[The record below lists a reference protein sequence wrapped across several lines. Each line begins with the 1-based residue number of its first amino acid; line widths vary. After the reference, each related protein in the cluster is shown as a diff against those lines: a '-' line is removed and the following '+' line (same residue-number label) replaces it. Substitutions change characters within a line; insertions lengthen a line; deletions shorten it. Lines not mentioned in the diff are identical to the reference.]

1 MSIQSEITR
10 ISGNV
15 QASLAAVEE
24 KGVTVPEG
32 SGSDELAGLI
42 AEIQEAVQP
51 DWNQNDSTQPDYIKN
66 RPFYE
71 YTDETETKVVKID
84 NKFMPYNKDGENFAA
99 GDEAGNSMSEAGLN
113 NTAVGNHAMTNNTT
127 GSRNTAVGSKVM
139 INNTT
144 GSNNSAVGCGTME
157 GNVSGSYNTAIG
169 EGSLAC
175 NKSGSANTAIG
186 RNALWTSNT
195 NNNTAVGCEAMQS
208 TVGFGNV
215 AVGTYS
221 MKSLVNGTY
230 NVAVGYSSNN
240 NSSERSY
247 SISIGCG
254 SYANY
259 NESTA
264 IGHDANVTGT
274 NQFQLGNSNAIPY
287 AYQALQIRSDAR
299 DKLDIQDEELGL
311 DFVMALRPRK
321 YRLNPR
327 ERYADENG
335 VVDYQASNDGSKA
348 GVRYHSGFVA
358 QEVKAAM
365 DALGIADFT
374 GYQDHKITGG
384 EDVLSLGYES
394 FIPVL
399 VNAIQEQ
406 QKQINTLKQML
417 NL

>member
-1 MSIQSEITR
+1 MILGRPI
-10 ISGNV
+10 V
-15 QASLAAVEE
+15 AV
-24 KGVTVPEG
+24 GYNALFDNID
-32 SGSDELAGLI
+32 GSD
-42 AEIQEAVQP
+42 
-51 DWNQNDSTQPDYIKN
+51 
-66 RPFYE
+66 
-71 YTDETETKVVKID
+71 
-84 NKFMPYNKDGENFAA
+84 
-99 GDEAGNSMSEAGLN
+99 
-113 NTAVGNHAMTNNTT
+113 NTAVGYNALSDNIEGVSNSAF
-127 GSRNTAVGSKVM
+127 GSSSLRGNK
-139 INNTT
+139 T
-144 GSNNSAVGCGTME
+144 GSNNTAIGQSSLKSNIT
-157 GNVSGSYNTAIG
+157 GSNNTAIG
-169 EGSLAC
+169 Q
-175 NKSGSANTAIG
+175 
-186 RNALWTSNT
+186 NALWTSNT
-195 NNNTAVGCEAMQS
+195 NNNTAVGCEAMKS

-221 MKSLVNGTY
+221 MQNLVNGTY

-240 NSSERSY
+240 NNSERSY

-264 IGHDANVTGT
+264 IGHDANVTGA
-274 NQFQLGNSNAIPY
+274 NQFQLGNSNTIPY

-311 DFVMALRPRK
+311 DFVMALHPRK

-417 NL
+417 DL

>member
-1 MSIQSEITR
+1 
-10 ISGNV
+10 
-15 QASLAAVEE
+15 
-24 KGVTVPEG
+24 
-32 SGSDELAGLI
+32 
-42 AEIQEAVQP
+42 
-51 DWNQNDSTQPDYIKN
+51 
-66 RPFYE
+66 
-71 YTDETETKVVKID
+71 
-84 NKFMPYNKDGENFAA
+84 
-99 GDEAGNSMSEAGLN
+99 
-113 NTAVGNHAMTNNTT
+113 
-127 GSRNTAVGSKVM
+127 
-139 INNTT
+139 
-144 GSNNSAVGCGTME
+144 
-157 GNVSGSYNTAIG
+157 
-169 EGSLAC
+169 
-175 NKSGSANTAIG
+175 
-186 RNALWTSNT
+186 
-195 NNNTAVGCEAMQS
+195 MQ
-208 TVGFGNV
+208 
-215 AVGTYS
+215 
-221 MKSLVNGTY
+221 KLVNGSY

-240 NSSERSY
+240 NNSERSY

-311 DFVMALRPRK
+311 DFVMALHPRK